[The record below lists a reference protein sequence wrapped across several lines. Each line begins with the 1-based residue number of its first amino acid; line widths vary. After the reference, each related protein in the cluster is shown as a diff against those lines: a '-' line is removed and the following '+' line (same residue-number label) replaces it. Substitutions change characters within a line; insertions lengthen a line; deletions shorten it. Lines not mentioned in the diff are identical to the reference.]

1 MATGEPATQRG
12 LNQDFPVRL
21 ADDLARTYARM
32 NGEALGLIETLLIPA
47 ALTGDQSQ
55 IASALEALNLGISE
69 AFSDDKVRAIATRS
83 AAQVNSNHRRLFFA
97 GLAAAIGVRI
107 LGSDD
112 PDGGDADIPTLP
124 PGLIPTGPPPRG
136 KPKLVTRLNFNPTIL
151 ADHFVDQNIRL
162 ISTLR
167 SGMVSA
173 VGDQVVRDVILGGGV
188 EGSDLVPPTR
198 EELTSRLLTQ
208 WKEKGVPSFI
218 PTRRIKQNGEPVF
231 VTVEN
236 HAALIARDQIS
247 KLNGQLNKARQEAAG
262 IESFVWE
269 TRGDS
274 RVRPAHAA
282 LQGRTFKWAD
292 GANGLIPGQPINCR
306 CWARAVV
313 DRDQVFNNGAFI
325 PIDQAA
331 TGGQI
336 ELIPSPLTTRHVPGA
351 RQIDPG
357 PGATIPGPTVSSFDR

>member
-1 MATGEPATQRG
+1 MATPEPATQRG
-12 LNQDFPVRL
+12 LNQDYPVRL

-32 NGEALGLIETLLIPA
+32 NGEALGLIKSILIPA
-47 ALTGDQSQ
+47 ALTGEQTQ

-69 AFSDDKVRAIATRS
+69 AFSDDKVRTIARRS
-83 AAQVNSNHRRLFFA
+83 GTQVNNNHRRLFFA

-112 PDGGDADIPTLP
+112 PEGGDADIPTLP
-124 PGLIPTGPPPRG
+124 PGLISSGPPPRG
-136 KPKLVTRLNFNPTIL
+136 GPKLVTRLNFNPTIL
-151 ADHFVDQNIRL
+151 VDHFVDQNIRY

-167 SGMVSA
+167 RGMVEA

-188 EGSDLVPPTR
+188 TGSDLVPPSR
-198 EELTSRLLTQ
+198 EELTARLLAQ
-208 WKEKGVPSFI
+208 WKTKGVPSHI
-218 PTRRIKQNGEPVF
+218 PTRRIKRNGEPVF
-231 VTVEN
+231 VTIEN

-262 IESFVWE
+262 ITSFVWE
-269 TRGDS
+269 TRMDS

-313 DRDQVFNNGAFI
+313 DRDEVFNNGAFI
-325 PIDQAA
+325 PIDQAV
-331 TGGQI
+331 TSGQI
-336 ELIPSPLTTRHVPGA
+336 ELFPAPLTTRHVPGV

-357 PGATIPGPTVSSFDR
+357 PGSLIGPDRPSAFD